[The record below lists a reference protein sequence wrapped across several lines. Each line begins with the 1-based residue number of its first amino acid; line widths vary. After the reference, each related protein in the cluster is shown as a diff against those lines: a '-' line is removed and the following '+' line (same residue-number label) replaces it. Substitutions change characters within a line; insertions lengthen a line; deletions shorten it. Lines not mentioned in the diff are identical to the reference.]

1 LQKTIKAD
9 FDLPFYGRRHLTLVR
24 GEGARLWDDVG
35 REYIDCVA
43 GMGVAGLGHAH
54 PAVTAAIAQQAGTLV
69 TCPNLFWHAPGLA
82 LMQRLVEVTP
92 EGLNRVFFCNSGAEA
107 MEAAIKLARLSTGKT
122 DFIAA
127 EGAFHGRT
135 LGALSATHRQ
145 KYRKPFAP
153 LVPGFCH
160 VPFNDFEALASAVT
174 DQTAGILLE
183 VIQGE
188 GGIIPANDDYL
199 RAVRALCDDKGIV
212 LVFDEVQS
220 GFCRTGRWF
229 ACEHAGVVPDILAV
243 AKALA
248 GGLPMGAVVC
258 SDRIQAEP
266 GLHGTT
272 FGGNPLCAAAGVAAI
287 DAMQSEQLADRAMRL
302 GDAFVAALR
311 ARSLPGITEIRHR
324 GLMIGVELNRPVA
337 PVIAAF
343 QEHGVLVFGAGET
356 VIRLLP
362 PLVIEEEALNTV
374 LETFSIVL
382 TK

>member
-1 LQKTIKAD
+1 MNRSL
-9 FDLPFYGRRHLTLVR
+9 DLGFYARRNLLLTH
-24 GEGARLWDDVG
+24 GQGAWLWDEHG
-35 REYIDCVA
+35 RQYIDCVG

-54 PAVTAAIAQQAGTLV
+54 PAVTAAIAKQAGTLV

-82 LMQRLVEVTP
+82 LMERLVRVTP

-107 MEAAIKLARLSTGKT
+107 VEAAIKLARLTTGKT

-127 EGAFHGRT
+127 EHAFHGRT
-135 LGALSATHRQ
+135 FGALSATHRQ
-145 KYRKPFAP
+145 KYREPFGP
-153 LVPGFCH
+153 LVPGFGH

-174 DQTAGILLE
+174 EKTAGILLE

-188 GGIIPANDDYL
+188 GGIHPADHDYL
-199 RAVRALCDDKGIV
+199 RAVRALCDDRGIV

-229 ACEHAGVVPDILAV
+229 ACDHSGVVPDILAV

-258 SDRIQAEP
+258 SDRIKAEP

-287 DAMQSEQLADRAMRL
+287 DAMQSEHLAERAARL
-302 GDAFVAALR
+302 GDDFVARLR
-311 ARSLPGITEIRHR
+311 AMELPGITEIRHR
-324 GLMIGVELNRPVA
+324 GLMIGVEMDRPVA

-343 QEHGVLVFGAGET
+343 QEEGVLVFGAGES

-374 LETFSIVL
+374 LEVFSIVL
-382 TK
+382 SK